1 MKIHSLIFAL
11 PLMLCVACGRDEHP
25 VSPVLA
31 SRSADSIK
39 TEWNRPHEAVLRI
52 HLDSERPMDQLTN
65 VTIQGS
71 CLSVPVSSWQDM
83 LLTHPFE
90 RDYVIQPTVGQSD
103 ILVTAVISGME
114 YSART
119 IVPHLQEGTRTQL
132 NLTLESGRLRIIS
145 SWIEEA
151 PEGAQPWLATADTVR
166 VGYYLLKDGR
176 LVSQREADAVAYVIE
191 TDGVHGK
198 AVALEDAEGTRVFST
213 AGISSGTWYATL
225 DGDIQEGYLIPGHAE
240 ADSAHLVK
248 YRPGRRMPG
257 YCALSIVGGYECCD
271 SLLAVQPICSKDDM
285 LGLMTLEK
293 GAYIPSISELTNYFY
308 FQRRGYD
315 RYGCDPSGL
324 RQMSGAYLSST
335 ESSAETAYSI
345 DFTRGTVTGI
355 TSKRFTPM
363 KVRLFYIF

>member
-1 MKIHSLIFAL
+1 MKIHSLILAL
-11 PLMLCVACGRDEHP
+11 PLMLLAACGEDAP
-25 VSPVLA
+25 TAASVLA

-39 TEWNRPHEAVLRI
+39 VEWNKPHDAVLRI
-52 HLDSERPMDQLTN
+52 HLDSEHPTDQLTN
-65 VTIQGS
+65 VTIQGG
-71 CLSVPVSSWQDM
+71 CLETPVTSLQDM

-90 RDYVIQPTVGQSD
+90 RDYVIQPTAGQSD

-114 YSART
+114 YSVRT
-119 IVPHLQEGTRTQL
+119 IVPHLLEGTRTQL
-132 NLTLESGRLRIIS
+132 NLTLETGRLRIIS

-166 VGYYLLKDGR
+166 IGYYLLKDGR
-176 LVSQREADAVAYVIE
+176 LVSQRESDAVAYVIE

-198 AVALEDAEGTRVFST
+198 AIALKDAEGTRVFST
-213 AGISSGTWYATL
+213 TGASTGTWYATL
-225 DGDIQEGYLIPGHAE
+225 DGEIQEGYLYSGHAE
-240 ADSAHLVK
+240 ADTVHLIK

-257 YCALSIVGGYECCD
+257 HCALGASGGYNRCD
-271 SLLAVQPICSKDDM
+271 SLLAVQTGCATEDM

-308 FQRRGYD
+308 YSRRGYD

-324 RQMSGAYLSST
+324 VQMSGAYLSST